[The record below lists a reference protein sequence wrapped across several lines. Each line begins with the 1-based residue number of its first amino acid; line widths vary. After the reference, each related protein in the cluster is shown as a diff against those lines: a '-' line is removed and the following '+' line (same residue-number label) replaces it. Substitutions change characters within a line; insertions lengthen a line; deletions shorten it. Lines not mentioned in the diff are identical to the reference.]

1 MQQAFLPD
9 KFQTGLNRTTF
20 SELHF
25 FLGNFP
31 VKRTKNGAIYIPI
44 TIFGITEINFDAILD
59 ISVGANV
66 WRYIKLKTSKLS
78 PLEMIFP
85 FAVSI

>member
-9 KFQTGLNRTTF
+9 KFQTGKQDTF

-31 VKRTKNGAIYIPI
+31 VKRPKNGAIYIPI
-44 TIFGITEINFDAILD
+44 TIFGITEINFDEILY

-78 PLEMIFP
+78 HLKTKIN
-85 FAVSI
+85 I